1 MQPLSYEDRLAL
13 TKLVMA
19 LLDQWGVPAADQIAV
34 LALPAETRTRHLKR
48 YSEDTPLPDDPK
60 VMERVEHL
68 AGIAEALRTTHPRN
82 AHMATRWLNRPHRRF
97 QQRTPLALMVQD
109 GLDGLRAVRADLDC
123 TYAWSR
129 SEEKA

>member
-1 MQPLSYEDRLAL
+1 MQPHSHEDRLAL
-13 TKLVMA
+13 TKLIMS

-34 LALPAETRTRHLKR
+34 LALPSETRTRHLKR
-48 YSEDTPLPDDPK
+48 YCEDTPLPDDPR

-68 AGIAEALRTTHPRN
+68 VGIAEALRTTYPRN
-82 AHMATRWLNRPHRRF
+82 VHMATRWLNRPHRRF
-97 QQRTPLALMVQD
+97 QQRTPLAVMVEG

-129 SEEKA
+129 SEEKV